1 MKIDYDYMN
10 EIFKIFLEAESPTV
24 DWMSFETLRNGDD
37 DKFIFHIQIMAEKGL
52 ISNYRGNSSYE
63 DLGFKRVLSGNVHVN
78 VLPWRLTANGHDFA
92 STMNKADV
100 LSDIKEKFKDEGL
113 SVVIDVA
120 KQIANKKAKELLGL
134 PE

>member
-10 EIFKIFLEAESPTV
+10 EILKIFLDAESPTV
-24 DWMSFETLRNGDD
+24 DWMSFESLRNGDD
-37 DKFIFHIQIMAEKGL
+37 DKFVFHIQIMAEKGL
-52 ISNYRGNSSYE
+52 ISNYRGDSSFE
-63 DLGFKRVLSGNVHVN
+63 DLGFRWALGGDVHVS
-78 VLPWRLTANGHDFA
+78 VLPWRLTSNGHDFA
-92 STMNKADV
+92 SAMNKSDV

>member
-10 EIFKIFLEAESPTV
+10 EIFNLFLDAESPTV
-24 DWMSFETLRNGDD
+24 DWMSFEELRNGND
-37 DKFIFHIQIMAEKGL
+37 DKFVFHIQIMAEKGL
-52 ISNYRGNSSYE
+52 ISNNKGDSSFE
-63 DLGFKRVLSGNVHVN
+63 RLGLRWTEGGRIHVF

-92 STMNKADV
+92 SAMNKSDV